1 MNYDLVSP
9 ENFTEEQ
16 ENFLESVKKSVNIVF
31 SNPGIILGIKDIN
44 SKHII
49 STDYFAIL
57 GGLSHGEEVE
67 GRFDR
72 DFPCK
77 TAEFA
82 QDFVDEDSELLS
94 HKDINRQK
102 SILSVSEYAT
112 GMKSLLVTKYLLG
125 HVPSKSILGIMFT
138 ANEID
143 LSYFLTALPNYLYE
157 FGGGSI
163 QNINEALKIGD
174 IHLTTYEHEVGF
186 LIAMNWDPEHIA
198 SFMNKHQP
206 HSIPQTTDIIDKCQ
220 DEICQKLNCQPSH
233 LRDKLIDLALHKKM
247 PDSFFHQLIGN
258 RSLS

>member
-1 MNYDLVSP
+1 MNYDPVSP

-16 ENFLESVKKSVNIVF
+16 KQFLEAAKKSVHIVF
-31 SNPGIILGIKDIN
+31 SHPKIIFGIKDVN

-49 STDYFAIL
+49 TTNCAASLI
-57 GGLSHGEEVE
+57 GLSHGEEVE
-67 GRFDR
+67 GRFDS

-77 TAEFA
+77 VSEFA
-82 QDFVDEDSELLS
+82 QDFVDEDNELLS
-94 HKDINRQK
+94 HQDINRQK

-125 HVPSKSILGIMFT
+125 HAPSKSILGIIYS

-143 LSYFLTALPNYLYE
+143 LSYFFTALPNYLYE

-206 HSIPQTTDIIDKCQ
+206 HSIPQTTDIIDECQ
-220 DEICQKLNCQPSH
+220 DIICQKLNCKPAH
-233 LRDKLIDLALHKKM
+233 LRDKLIDISLHKKM